1 MGEMTKWWTEWKN
14 MVNCPGK
21 LAISGK
27 RPGQN
32 AKFYQS
38 DGKIK
43 PLPKEWQY
51 LVGKVDNVFAF
62 QFFHVSDF
70 HNGVVATFVIVL
82 KFFFGIVIIIPT
94 KMCMS
99 ITFCIIP

>member
-1 MGEMTKWWTEWKN
+1 MGGLAARKNVGGMQLLRSSFKGRKYVVCRGEWVEMGKMIKRWREWKN
-14 MVNCPGK
+14 VVNCPGK

-51 LVGKVDNVFAF
+51 F
-62 QFFHVSDF
+62 
-70 HNGVVATFVIVL
+70 TW
-82 KFFFGIVIIIPT
+82 
-94 KMCMS
+94 
-99 ITFCIIP
+99 